1 VRNLR
6 AACATALFVA
16 SLCVAAHADDAAL
29 GYAKLRPSL
38 VKVWAFDAQGKPVGS
53 GSGVVIVSN
62 GARSLVLTAT
72 HVIADAASITIDV
85 DRDRHD
91 IAAHVQQRGPRDLSI
106 VSIDRGGLV
115 PATFAARSHDVVAG
129 NLIAVAGFVEHDE
142 LIGVVGQEPR
152 LLYPGTVSSR
162 PDDGAY
168 LELENVHIEAGL
180 SGGAVFDPDTGDVL
194 GIVTSRTADER
205 GGFADSGAR
214 VVVPF
219 LASNAIAFAE
229 RSTNVHVAKTFTPVA
244 HPAST
249 AQPPVPRS
257 SPHAVAQVAAFV
269 HVPVAAV
276 TLRPLVV
283 PALVV
288 APLGWQADDMP
299 PNQFAYDHQGCAIV
313 LSLAIAHL
321 AFGVPSVADERAPIE
336 RASLT
341 LRVGRRVAPV
351 AACANVA
358 ETSPVIAPYQA
369 AAASYDGRHVTI
381 RFRYAGD
388 ASTGDDDTLFPDDVS
403 LDADV
408 DTARVTAHVQLF
420 DIDWDDALD
429 VIAARDS

>member
-1 VRNLR
+1 VRSLR
-6 AACATALFVA
+6 AAYATALLVA
-16 SLCVAAHADDAAL
+16 ALCVAAHADDAAL

-72 HVIADAASITIDV
+72 HVIADAARITIDV
-85 DRDRHD
+85 DRERHD
-91 IAAHVQQRGPRDLSI
+91 IVAHVQQRGPRDLSI
-106 VSIDRGGLV
+106 VSIDRGDLV

-219 LASNAIAFAE
+219 LASNAIAFSQ
-229 RSTNVHVAKTFTPVA
+229 RSTIVQIAKT
-244 HPAST
+244 PA
-249 AQPPVPRS
+249 PRS
-257 SPHAVAQVAAFV
+257 SPHAVAVVAAFV
-269 HVPVAAV
+269 HVPDVAA
-276 TLRPLVV
+276 TLRPVAV

-288 APLGWQADDMP
+288 APTAWKADDLP
-299 PNQFAYDHQGCAIV
+299 SNRFAYEHQGCAIV
-313 LSLAIAHL
+313 LSLAVSHL
-321 AFGVPSVADERAPIE
+321 AFGVPSASDERAPLA
-336 RASLT
+336 RASLS
-341 LRVGRRVAPV
+341 LRVGRHAAPV
-351 AACANVA
+351 AACANVPD
-358 ETSPVIAPYQA
+358 TSPVVAPYEA

-388 ASTGDDDTLFPDDVS
+388 AANGNDETLFPDDVS
-403 LDADV
+403 LDADI
-408 DTARVTAHVQLF
+408 DRSPVTAHVQLF